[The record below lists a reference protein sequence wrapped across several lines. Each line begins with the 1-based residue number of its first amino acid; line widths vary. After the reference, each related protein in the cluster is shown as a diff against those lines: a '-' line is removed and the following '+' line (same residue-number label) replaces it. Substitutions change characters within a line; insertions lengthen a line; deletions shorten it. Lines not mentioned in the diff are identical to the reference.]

1 MAKNKK
7 TYAQEAKSIMNRY
20 KLRLGEK
27 FDKGDQLALEAMNQ
41 ELAALRESQEGT
53 RMITLGG
60 KEYCSGGKIKR
71 YQDGGTITKAFN
83 KNRGID
89 LISDDLLGF
98 SRDKL
103 PGTPAEAMAAQT
115 GSKSTDLLT
124 PFQSRVPWIGAA
136 SGIVGSLLMNRDIDL
151 PTYDYEEYDPTQI
164 VPHLVDYSRG
174 REQTLR
180 ERDIADA
187 RIRRGARGRGSQ
199 AGLMENIIAGTT
211 GTQRVAGTGF
221 NESLEREQNV
231 NAQIMNEVAAR
242 TAQQDLTAAQMN
254 ARNKLFATQIDR
266 ENAFIKEQRRQN
278 RVSGIVDSITG
289 YGQDLMAADQYDQML
304 NIMAPDNY
312 TPYASKDSILRRILQ
327 ISPEMNI
334 GFRKTT

>member
-7 TYAQEAKSIMNRY
+7 TYADEARAIMNRY

-27 FDKGDQLALEAMNQ
+27 FDKGDTLALEAMNQ

-53 RMITLGG
+53 RMVMLGG
-60 KEYCSGGKIKR
+60 KEYRGGGKLKR
-71 YQDGGTITKAFN
+71 YQDGGFISKAFD

-89 LISDDLLGF
+89 LINDELLGF
-98 SRDKL
+98 TPDTL
-103 PGTPAEAMAAQT
+103 PATSAGAMAAQT

-124 PFQSRVPWIGAA
+124 PFKSRVPWLGAVSNIA
-136 SGIVGSLLMNRDIDL
+136 GSLLMNKDIDL
-151 PTYDYEEYDPTQI
+151 PSYDYEEYDPTQI
-164 VPHLVDYSRG
+164 APHLVDYSRG

-187 RIRRGARGRGSQ
+187 RIRKGARGLGSR
-199 AGLMENIIAGTT
+199 AGLMENITAGTT
-211 GTQRVAGTGF
+211 GTQRVAGTAF
-221 NESLEREQNV
+221 NQSLENEQNV
-231 NAQIMNEVAAR
+231 NAQILNEVGAR
-242 TAQQDLTAAQMN
+242 NAQAGLTAAQMN
-254 ARNKLFATQIDR
+254 ARNKLFGTQIDR

-278 RVSGIVDSITG
+278 RIGGIVDSVTG
-289 YGQDLMAADQYDQML
+289 YGKDLMAADQYDQML
-304 NIMAPDNY
+304 NMMAPENY
-312 TPYASKDSILRRILQ
+312 TPYASRDSRLRRLLQ